1 MRLSRGWC
9 ALLLFWA
16 GVVSLCGIGA
26 GTLQVL
32 GSPSPEARPAQE
44 NHADLTPIEF
54 ASVVP
59 PTSPAVLPATALA
72 VGASGRL
79 EEASAPNAQEV
90 SPEPVAMAASEP
102 TARANQDAVTPGSQA
117 APSQV
122 DTAVTNEKPNTANEG
137 ARPEAPL
144 PEKRLHLRIVRDNK
158 LCPNTTCYKWH
169 LINQR
174 SKALRAATI
183 DLAQLH
189 LAPGLREAVENGD
202 VQLLI
207 DAVEHHKTINGR
219 DVVVIVATSVAGVT
233 PHDSSP

>member
-32 GSPSPEARPAQE
+32 GSPSPEAGPTQE
-44 NHADLTPIEF
+44 NHADLTPLEF
-54 ASVVP
+54 VSVVP
-59 PTSPAVLPATALA
+59 PTSLAVLPAAALA
-72 VGASGRL
+72 VGASGRP
-79 EEASAPNAQEV
+79 EEAAAPN
-90 SPEPVAMAASEP
+90 AMAASEP
-102 TARANQDAVTPGSQA
+102 TAAANQDAVAPGSLA

-122 DTAVTNEKPNTANEG
+122 DTAVANEKPSTVNEG

-207 DAVEHHKTINGR
+207 DAVEHHKMINGR

-233 PHDSSP
+233 PHDTSP